1 MSTHEINVTVNGAA
15 ASASV
20 EARRSL
26 VDFLRHDLG
35 LVGTHVG
42 CEQGACGACTVLLDG
57 RSVRSCIMFAV
68 QADGGD
74 IQTVESL
81 APGADLHP
89 LQEAFRR
96 HQGLQ
101 CGFCTPGM
109 LLRSL
114 ELINANPEL
123 SPEEAREG
131 ISSNMC
137 RCTGYQ
143 YIVDAVLDAAAE
155 LRGDTAGGD
164 TASGDTAS
172 DGEEG

>member
-1 MSTHEINVTVNGAA
+1 MSSHEISVTVNGTA
-15 ASASV
+15 ASGSV
-20 EARRSL
+20 ESRRSL
-26 VDFLRHDLG
+26 GDFLRRDLG
-35 LVGTHVG
+35 LVGVHFG

-57 RSVRSCIMFAV
+57 ASVRSCIMFAV
-68 QADGGD
+68 QADGTE

-81 APGADLHP
+81 APGAEMHP

-114 ELINANPEL
+114 ELINANPNL
-123 SPEEAREG
+123 TAEEAREG

-155 LRGDTAGGD
+155 MRA
-164 TASGDTAS
+164 
-172 DGEEG
+172 EEG

>member
-1 MSTHEINVTVNGAA
+1 MSNHDITLTVNGAP
-15 ASASV
+15 ASGTV
-20 EARRSL
+20 ESRRSL
-26 VDFLRHDLG
+26 ADFLRRDLG
-35 LVGTHVG
+35 LVGTHLG

-68 QADGGD
+68 QADGAE

-81 APGADLHP
+81 APGADMHP
-89 LQEAFRR
+89 IQEAFRR

-114 ELINANPEL
+114 ELINDNPNL
-123 SPEEAREG
+123 TATEAREG

-155 LRGDTAGGD
+155 MSAAAAATA
-164 TASGDTAS
+164 
-172 DGEEG
+172 EED

>member
-1 MSTHEINVTVNGAA
+1 MSGHDITVTINGQSTVAT
-15 ASASV
+15 V
-20 EARRSL
+20 ESRRSL
-26 VDFLRHDLG
+26 ADFLRHDVG
-35 LVGTHVG
+35 LVGTHIG

-57 RSVRSCIMFAV
+57 ASVRSCIMFAV
-68 QADGGD
+68 QADGAD

-81 APGADLHP
+81 APGAEMHP

-114 ELINANPEL
+114 ELINDNPNL
-123 SPEEAREG
+123 SAEEAREG

-155 LRGDTAGGD
+155 MRA
-164 TASGDTAS
+164 
-172 DGEEG
+172 EEG

>member
-1 MSTHEINVTVNGAA
+1 MSNHDITLTVNGAP
-15 ASASV
+15 ASGTV
-20 EARRSL
+20 ESRRSL
-26 VDFLRHDLG
+26 ADFLRRDLG
-35 LVGTHVG
+35 LVGTHLG

-68 QADGGD
+68 QADGAE

-81 APGADLHP
+81 APGVDMHP
-89 LQEAFRR
+89 IQEAFRR

-114 ELINANPEL
+114 ELINDNPNL
-123 SPEEAREG
+123 TATEAREG

-155 LRGDTAGGD
+155 MRGAAAATA
-164 TASGDTAS
+164 
-172 DGEEG
+172 EEG

>member
-1 MSTHEINVTVNGAA
+1 MSSHEISVTVNGAA
-15 ASASV
+15 ASGSV

-26 VDFLRHDLG
+26 ADFLRRDLG
-35 LVGTHVG
+35 LVGVHFG

-57 RSVRSCIMFAV
+57 ASVRSCIMFAV
-68 QADGGD
+68 QADGAD

-81 APGADLHP
+81 APGAEMHP

-114 ELINANPEL
+114 ELINDNPNL
-123 SPEEAREG
+123 SAEEAREG

-155 LRGDTAGGD
+155 MRA
-164 TASGDTAS
+164 
-172 DGEEG
+172 EEG

>member
-1 MSTHEINVTVNGAA
+1 MSTHDIELTVNGSP
-15 ASASV
+15 ASGTV
-20 EARRSL
+20 ESRRNL
-26 VDFLRHDLG
+26 ADFLRRDLG
-35 LVGTHVG
+35 LVGTHIG
-42 CEQGACGACTVLLDG
+42 CEQGACGACTVLIGG

-68 QADGGD
+68 QADGAE

-114 ELINANPEL
+114 ELIDDNPNL
-123 SPEEAREG
+123 TATEAREG

-155 LRGDTAGGD
+155 MR
-164 TASGDTAS
+164 
-172 DGEEG
+172 GEED

>member
-1 MSTHEINVTVNGAA
+1 MSNHDITLTVNGAP
-15 ASASV
+15 ASGTV
-20 EARRSL
+20 ESRRSL
-26 VDFLRHDLG
+26 ADFLRRDLG
-35 LVGTHVG
+35 LVGTHLG

-57 RSVRSCIMFAV
+57 RSVRSCIMYAV
-68 QADGGD
+68 QADGAEV
-74 IQTVESL
+74 QTVESL
-81 APGADLHP
+81 APGVDMHP
-89 LQEAFRR
+89 IQEAFRR

-114 ELINANPEL
+114 ELINDNPNL
-123 SPEEAREG
+123 TATEAREG

-155 LRGDTAGGD
+155 MRGAAAATA
-164 TASGDTAS
+164 
-172 DGEEG
+172 EEG

>member
-1 MSTHEINVTVNGAA
+1 MSTHDITVTVNGTAT
-15 ASASV
+15 SASV

-26 VDFLRHDLG
+26 ADFLRHDLG
-35 LVGTHVG
+35 LVGTHIG
-42 CEQGACGACTVLLDG
+42 CEQGACGACTVLIGG

-68 QADGGD
+68 QADGAE
-74 IQTVESL
+74 IQTIESL

-109 LLRSL
+109 LLRGL
-114 ELINANPEL
+114 ELISDNPDL
-123 SPEEAREG
+123 TAEEAREG

-155 LRGDTAGGD
+155 MRA
-164 TASGDTAS
+164 
-172 DGEEG
+172 EED

>member
-1 MSTHEINVTVNGAA
+1 MSNHDISVTVNGSA
-15 ASASV
+15 ASGSV
-20 EARRSL
+20 ESRRSL
-26 VDFLRHDLG
+26 ADFLRRELG
-35 LVGTHVG
+35 LVGVHLG
-42 CEQGACGACTVLLDG
+42 CEQGACGACTVLVDG
-57 RSVRSCIMFAV
+57 RSVRSCILFAV
-68 QADGGD
+68 QADGAEV
-74 IQTVESL
+74 QTVESL

-114 ELINANPEL
+114 ELINDNPNL
-123 SPEEAREG
+123 SAEEAREG

-155 LRGDTAGGD
+155 MR
-164 TASGDTAS
+164 
-172 DGEEG
+172 GEED

>member
-1 MSTHEINVTVNGAA
+1 MSSHDITLRVNGAE
-15 ASASV
+15 ASGSV

-26 VDFLRHDLG
+26 ADFLRRDLG
-35 LVGTHVG
+35 LVGTHLG
-42 CEQGACGACTVLLDG
+42 CEQGACGACTVLVDG

-68 QADGGD
+68 QADGTEV
-74 IQTVESL
+74 QTVESL
-81 APGADLHP
+81 APGAEMHP

-114 ELINANPEL
+114 ELITNNPNL
-123 SPEEAREG
+123 SAEEAREG

-155 LRGDTAGGD
+155 MRA
-164 TASGDTAS
+164 
-172 DGEEG
+172 EED

>member
-1 MSTHEINVTVNGAA
+1 MSTHDITVTVNGAP
-15 ASASV
+15 ASGTV

-26 VDFLRHDLG
+26 ADFLRRDLA
-35 LVGTHVG
+35 LVGTHLG

-68 QADGGD
+68 QADGAE

-81 APGADLHP
+81 APGVDMHP

-114 ELINANPEL
+114 ELINDNPNL
-123 SPEEAREG
+123 TAAEAREG

-155 LRGDTAGGD
+155 MSAASTPTA
-164 TASGDTAS
+164 
-172 DGEEG
+172 EED

>member
-1 MSTHEINVTVNGAA
+1 MSNHDINMTVNGAP
-15 ASASV
+15 ASGTV
-20 EARRSL
+20 ESRRSL
-26 VDFLRHDLG
+26 ADYLRRDLG
-35 LVGTHVG
+35 LVGVHFG

-57 RSVRSCIMFAV
+57 RSVRSCILFAV
-68 QADGGD
+68 QADGAD
-74 IQTVESL
+74 IRTVESL

-109 LLRSL
+109 LLRGL
-114 ELINANPEL
+114 ELINDNPNL
-123 SPEEAREG
+123 TATEAREG

-155 LRGDTAGGD
+155 MR
-164 TASGDTAS
+164 
-172 DGEEG
+172 GEED

>member
-1 MSTHEINVTVNGAA
+1 MSNHDITLTVNGAP
-15 ASASV
+15 ASGTV
-20 EARRSL
+20 ESRRSL
-26 VDFLRHDLG
+26 ADFLRRDLG
-35 LVGTHVG
+35 LVGTHLG

-68 QADGGD
+68 QADGAE

-81 APGADLHP
+81 APGVDMHP
-89 LQEAFRR
+89 IQEAFRR

-114 ELINANPEL
+114 ELINDNPNL
-123 SPEEAREG
+123 TATEAREG

-155 LRGDTAGGD
+155 MSGAAAATA
-164 TASGDTAS
+164 
-172 DGEEG
+172 EED

>member
-1 MSTHEINVTVNGAA
+1 MSNHDITLTVNGAP
-15 ASASV
+15 ASGTV
-20 EARRSL
+20 ESRRSL
-26 VDFLRHDLG
+26 ADFLRRDLG
-35 LVGTHVG
+35 LVGTHLG

-57 RSVRSCIMFAV
+57 RSVRSCIMYAV
-68 QADGGD
+68 QADGAEV
-74 IQTVESL
+74 QTVESL
-81 APGADLHP
+81 APGADMHP
-89 LQEAFRR
+89 VQEAFRR

-114 ELINANPEL
+114 ELINDNPNL
-123 SPEEAREG
+123 TATEAREG

-155 LRGDTAGGD
+155 MRGAAAATA
-164 TASGDTAS
+164 
-172 DGEEG
+172 EEG

>member
-1 MSTHEINVTVNGAA
+1 MSNHDITLTVNGAP
-15 ASASV
+15 ASGTV
-20 EARRSL
+20 ESRRSL
-26 VDFLRHDLG
+26 ADFLRRDLG
-35 LVGTHVG
+35 LVGTHLG

-68 QADGGD
+68 QADGAEV
-74 IQTVESL
+74 QTVESL
-81 APGADLHP
+81 APGADMHP
-89 LQEAFRR
+89 IQEAFRR

-114 ELINANPEL
+114 ELINDNPNL
-123 SPEEAREG
+123 TATEAREG

-155 LRGDTAGGD
+155 MSAAAAATA
-164 TASGDTAS
+164 
-172 DGEEG
+172 EED

>member
-1 MSTHEINVTVNGAA
+1 MSNHDISVTVNGSA
-15 ASASV
+15 ASGSV
-20 EARRSL
+20 ESRRSL
-26 VDFLRHDLG
+26 ADFLRRDLG
-35 LVGTHVG
+35 LVSVHFG
-42 CEQGACGACTVLLDG
+42 CEQGACGACTVLVDG
-57 RSVRSCIMFAV
+57 ASVRSCILFAV
-68 QADGGD
+68 QADGAEV
-74 IQTVESL
+74 QTVESL

-114 ELINANPEL
+114 ELINDNPNL
-123 SPEEAREG
+123 TATEAREG

-155 LRGDTAGGD
+155 MR
-164 TASGDTAS
+164 
-172 DGEEG
+172 GEED

>member
-1 MSTHEINVTVNGAA
+1 MSSHEISVTVNGT
-15 ASASV
+15 ASSGTV
-20 EARRSL
+20 ESRRSL
-26 VDFLRHDLG
+26 ADHLRRDLG
-35 LVGTHVG
+35 LVGVHFG

-57 RSVRSCIMFAV
+57 ASVRSCIMFAV
-68 QADGGD
+68 QADGAD

-81 APGADLHP
+81 APGADMHP

-114 ELINANPEL
+114 ELINNNPDL
-123 SPEEAREG
+123 TAEEAREG

-155 LRGDTAGGD
+155 MRDQ
-164 TASGDTAS
+164 
-172 DGEEG
+172 EG

>member
-1 MSTHEINVTVNGAA
+1 MSSHDITVTVNGVP
-15 ASASV
+15 ASGSV
-20 EARRSL
+20 ESRRSL
-26 VDFLRHDLG
+26 ADFLRRDLG
-35 LVGTHVG
+35 LVGTHLG

-68 QADGGD
+68 QADGAD
-74 IQTVESL
+74 VQTVESL
-81 APGADLHP
+81 APGADMHP

-114 ELINANPEL
+114 ELINDNPNL
-123 SPEEAREG
+123 TAAEAREG

-155 LRGDTAGGD
+155 MNAASTTTA
-164 TASGDTAS
+164 
-172 DGEEG
+172 EED

>member
-1 MSTHEINVTVNGAA
+1 MSTHDITVTINGTST
-15 ASASV
+15 SASV
-20 EARRSL
+20 ESRRSL
-26 VDFLRHDLG
+26 ADFLRHDVG
-35 LVGTHVG
+35 LVGTHIG
-42 CEQGACGACTVLLDG
+42 CEQGACGACTVLIAG

-68 QADGGD
+68 QADGAE

-81 APGADLHP
+81 APGAELHP

-114 ELINANPEL
+114 ELINNNPNL
-123 SPEEAREG
+123 DADEAREG

-155 LRGDTAGGD
+155 M
-164 TASGDTAS
+164 SGAATTDQ
-172 DGEEG
+172 EG

>member
-1 MSTHEINVTVNGAA
+1 MSSHDITLTVNGEPAA
-15 ASASV
+15 GTV
-20 EARRSL
+20 ESRRSL
-26 VDFLRHDLG
+26 ADFLRRDLG
-35 LVGTHVG
+35 LVGTHLG

-68 QADGGD
+68 QADGAD

-114 ELINANPEL
+114 ELINENPNL
-123 SPEEAREG
+123 TAAEAREG
-131 ISSNMC
+131 ISSNTC

-155 LRGDTAGGD
+155 MNAASTA
-164 TASGDTAS
+164 TAQED
-172 DGEEG
+172 

>member
-1 MSTHEINVTVNGAA
+1 MSSHDITVTINGEPTAATVE
-15 ASASV
+15 S
-20 EARRSL
+20 RRSL
-26 VDFLRHDLG
+26 ADFLRHDIG
-35 LVGTHVG
+35 LVGTHIG
-42 CEQGACGACTVLLDG
+42 CEQGACGACTVLIGG

-68 QADGGD
+68 QADGAE

-81 APGADLHP
+81 APGAEMHP

-114 ELINANPEL
+114 ELINDNPDL
-123 SPEEAREG
+123 SAAEAREG

-155 LRGDTAGGD
+155 MRA
-164 TASGDTAS
+164 
-172 DGEEG
+172 EEG

>member
-1 MSTHEINVTVNGAA
+1 MSTHDINLTVNGAP
-15 ASASV
+15 ASGSV
-20 EARRSL
+20 ESRRSL
-26 VDFLRHDLG
+26 ADFLRRDLG
-35 LVGTHVG
+35 LVGTHLG

-57 RSVRSCIMFAV
+57 RSVRSCLMFAV
-68 QADGGD
+68 QADGAEV
-74 IQTVESL
+74 QTVESL
-81 APGADLHP
+81 APGADMHP

-114 ELINANPEL
+114 ELINDNPNL
-123 SPEEAREG
+123 TADEAREG

-155 LRGDTAGGD
+155 MSGAAAGDQED
-164 TASGDTAS
+164 
-172 DGEEG
+172 

>member
-1 MSTHEINVTVNGAA
+1 MSTHDISLTVNGAEA
-15 ASASV
+15 GGTV
-20 EARRSL
+20 ESRRSL
-26 VDFLRHDLG
+26 AEFLRRDLG
-35 LVGTHVG
+35 LVGTHFG
-42 CEQGACGACTVLLDG
+42 CEQGACGACTVLVDG

-68 QADGGD
+68 QADGAEV
-74 IQTVESL
+74 QTVESL

-114 ELINANPEL
+114 ELINENPNL
-123 SPEEAREG
+123 TAEEAREG

-155 LRGDTAGGD
+155 MRA
-164 TASGDTAS
+164 
-172 DGEEG
+172 EEE

>member
-1 MSTHEINVTVNGAA
+1 MSNHDITLTVNGAP
-15 ASASV
+15 ASGTV
-20 EARRSL
+20 ESRRSL
-26 VDFLRHDLG
+26 ADFLRRDLG
-35 LVGTHVG
+35 LVGTHLG

-68 QADGGD
+68 QADGAEV
-74 IQTVESL
+74 QTVESL
-81 APGADLHP
+81 APGVDMHP
-89 LQEAFRR
+89 IQEAFRR

-114 ELINANPEL
+114 ELINDNPNL
-123 SPEEAREG
+123 TATEAREG

-155 LRGDTAGGD
+155 MSTAAAA
-164 TASGDTAS
+164 TA
-172 DGEEG
+172 EED

>member
-1 MSTHEINVTVNGAA
+1 MSNHDITLTVNGAP
-15 ASASV
+15 ASGTV
-20 EARRSL
+20 ESRRSL
-26 VDFLRHDLG
+26 ADFLRRDLG
-35 LVGTHVG
+35 LVGTHLG

-68 QADGGD
+68 QADGAKV
-74 IQTVESL
+74 QTVESL
-81 APGADLHP
+81 APGVDMHP
-89 LQEAFRR
+89 IQEAFRR

-114 ELINANPEL
+114 ELINDNPNL
-123 SPEEAREG
+123 TATEAREG

-155 LRGDTAGGD
+155 MSTAAAA
-164 TASGDTAS
+164 TA
-172 DGEEG
+172 EED

>member
-1 MSTHEINVTVNGAA
+1 MSNHDITLTVNGAP
-15 ASASV
+15 ASGTV
-20 EARRSL
+20 ESRRSL
-26 VDFLRHDLG
+26 ADFLRRDLG
-35 LVGTHVG
+35 LVGTHLG

-57 RSVRSCIMFAV
+57 RSVRSCIMYAV
-68 QADGGD
+68 QADGAEV
-74 IQTVESL
+74 QTVESL
-81 APGADLHP
+81 APGADMHP
-89 LQEAFRR
+89 IQEAFRR

-114 ELINANPEL
+114 ELINDNPNL
-123 SPEEAREG
+123 TATEAREG

-155 LRGDTAGGD
+155 MSAAAAATA
-164 TASGDTAS
+164 
-172 DGEEG
+172 EEG

>member
-1 MSTHEINVTVNGAA
+1 MSNHDITLTVNGAP
-15 ASASV
+15 ASGTV
-20 EARRSL
+20 ESRRSL
-26 VDFLRHDLG
+26 ADFLRRDLG
-35 LVGTHVG
+35 LVGTHLG

-57 RSVRSCIMFAV
+57 RSVRSCIMYAV
-68 QADGGD
+68 QADGAEV
-74 IQTVESL
+74 QTVESL
-81 APGADLHP
+81 APGADMHP
-89 LQEAFRR
+89 IQEAFRR

-114 ELINANPEL
+114 ELINDNPNL
-123 SPEEAREG
+123 TATEAREG

-155 LRGDTAGGD
+155 MRGAAAATA
-164 TASGDTAS
+164 
-172 DGEEG
+172 EEG

>member
-1 MSTHEINVTVNGAA
+1 MSNHDITLTVNGAP
-15 ASASV
+15 ASGTV
-20 EARRSL
+20 ESRRSL
-26 VDFLRHDLG
+26 ADFLRRDLG
-35 LVGTHVG
+35 LVGTHLG

-68 QADGGD
+68 QADGAEV
-74 IQTVESL
+74 QTVESL
-81 APGADLHP
+81 APGADMHP

-114 ELINANPEL
+114 ELINDNPNL
-123 SPEEAREG
+123 TATEAREG

-143 YIVDAVLDAAAE
+143 YIVDAILDAAAE
-155 LRGDTAGGD
+155 VCAASAATA
-164 TASGDTAS
+164 
-172 DGEEG
+172 EED

>member
-1 MSTHEINVTVNGAA
+1 
-15 ASASV
+15 
-20 EARRSL
+20 
-26 VDFLRHDLG
+26 
-35 LVGTHVG
+35 
-42 CEQGACGACTVLLDG
+42 
-57 RSVRSCIMFAV
+57 MFAV
-68 QADGGD
+68 QADGAE

-81 APGADLHP
+81 APGVDMHP
-89 LQEAFRR
+89 IQEAFRR

-114 ELINANPEL
+114 ELINDNPNL
-123 SPEEAREG
+123 TATEAREG

-155 LRGDTAGGD
+155 MRGAAAATA
-164 TASGDTAS
+164 
-172 DGEEG
+172 EEG

>member
-1 MSTHEINVTVNGAA
+1 MSNHDITLTVNGAP
-15 ASASV
+15 ASGTV
-20 EARRSL
+20 ESRRSL
-26 VDFLRHDLG
+26 ADFLRRDLG
-35 LVGTHVG
+35 LVGTHLG

-68 QADGGD
+68 QADGAEV
-74 IQTVESL
+74 QTVESL
-81 APGADLHP
+81 APGVDMHP
-89 LQEAFRR
+89 IQEAFRR

-114 ELINANPEL
+114 ELINDNPNL
-123 SPEEAREG
+123 TATEAREG

-155 LRGDTAGGD
+155 MRGAAAATA
-164 TASGDTAS
+164 
-172 DGEEG
+172 EEG

>member
-1 MSTHEINVTVNGAA
+1 MSNHDITLTVNGAP
-15 ASASV
+15 ASGTV
-20 EARRSL
+20 ESRRSL
-26 VDFLRHDLG
+26 ADFLRRDLG
-35 LVGTHVG
+35 LVGTHLG

-57 RSVRSCIMFAV
+57 RSVRSCIMYAV
-68 QADGGD
+68 QADGAEV
-74 IQTVESL
+74 QTVESL
-81 APGADLHP
+81 APGADMHP
-89 LQEAFRR
+89 IQEAFRR

-114 ELINANPEL
+114 ELINDNPNL
-123 SPEEAREG
+123 TATEAREG

-155 LRGDTAGGD
+155 MSAAAAATA
-164 TASGDTAS
+164 
-172 DGEEG
+172 EED

>member
-1 MSTHEINVTVNGAA
+1 MSNHEISVTVNGAA
-15 ASASV
+15 ASGTV
-20 EARRSL
+20 ESRRSL
-26 VDFLRHDLG
+26 ADYLRRDLG
-35 LVGTHVG
+35 YVGVHFG

-68 QADGGD
+68 QADGAD

-81 APGADLHP
+81 APGAEMHP

-114 ELINANPEL
+114 ELINDNPNL
-123 SPEEAREG
+123 SAEEAREG

-155 LRGDTAGGD
+155 MRA
-164 TASGDTAS
+164 
-172 DGEEG
+172 EEG

>member
-1 MSTHEINVTVNGAA
+1 MNTHDITVTINGTAT
-15 ASASV
+15 SASV

-26 VDFLRHDLG
+26 ADFLRHDLG
-35 LVGTHVG
+35 LVGTHIG
-42 CEQGACGACTVLLDG
+42 CEQGACGACTVLIAG

-68 QADGGD
+68 QADGAD

-81 APGADLHP
+81 APGAEMHP

-114 ELINANPEL
+114 ELINNNPDL
-123 SPEEAREG
+123 SAEEAREG

-155 LRGDTAGGD
+155 MRA
-164 TASGDTAS
+164 
-172 DGEEG
+172 EED